1 MPPIVALFAVLS
13 CAVSAEAQIAFT
25 ERALQAGV
33 ADGGAANGAVF
44 GDYNE
49 DGWPDLFVAR
59 LEVGA
64 SSLLYANAG
73 NGTFADESALV
84 EGVGRS
90 MGGVFVDYDGDGDR
104 DLYAVRFNESNAL
117 LRNERGALVLLPEDE
132 LAAGHPG
139 ATSAVFADFD
149 GDGQLD
155 LYSTHRYVSA
165 NQYFPSFSTSG
176 FVERTHE
183 QSGLRSGR
191 ETFAAV
197 AFDYDGDGDQDLYV
211 ANFGFADLLH
221 RNDGRGAFTQVAE
234 SAGLGGSDFSV
245 AGLPADYDG
254 DGDFDLYVL
263 HANERENALWENV
276 GDGRFERHLSAAE
289 GRSSSAGG
297 VAADFDLDGDID
309 ILVSNLGKV
318 EIYANGGDGHFDDVS
333 STAVPLPLRAD
344 SFTAGVAVADYDLDG
359 DVDVFLC
366 GMRGA
371 DALLRNER
379 SAGHWLAFEWPPGSE
394 GARVQVRQ
402 DDSRQVRQQ
411 RVDTQLGSAAAGA
424 HFGLRTDAA
433 VDVEIDWPSGQ
444 RQVLDAVAVDQVVPL
459 VRPVAERD
467 VAIAAVHAPT
477 GAQRWDTL
485 RPEVDVANLGA
496 QRAQGVVLRGY
507 ISADGRVLYDERVRV
522 LGLDSGQ
529 RARVE
534 LPPFSP
540 QRSGQYRIE
549 FSLEGDDEVPQND
562 RWQRSLYWHP
572 FVDVAADMGVTDPEG
587 AGWAAAMADGDGDGD
602 VDLYISNGGSFGA
615 GENVYYRNDGDRFT
629 DVTRENGTAD
639 SGNGTGVVF
648 ADFNG
653 DGHQDIF
660 MAKGGFLPPGEADR
674 LLYNSGDGTFVDRS
688 QEAGLDAVQASY
700 AAAVGD
706 YDGDGALDLYV
717 SMFRGQSNR
726 LYRNGGDVFI
736 DESRSRRIVSYQRF
750 TGSAA
755 AFADFDMDGDMD
767 LYASMYGIYDAFYAE
782 VGDSSY
788 ATAEVGDEGDAVGL
802 AMGDYDG
809 DGDLDLFVANQ
820 SWRSGLWRNDLSTR
834 TFVDVA
840 SQSGVENQGP
850 GTGCAFGDY
859 DNDGDLDL
867 FVVNGHDADRVYMNR
882 GDGTFIDVA
891 MALGMAD
898 TVRAR
903 AVLLSDYDGDGDLDP
918 YVVNERR
925 PNRLYRNDGSGA
937 HWLQVRARGVQSNRD
952 AVGTRLSL
960 YANGRALHRQ
970 VNGTAGMG
978 HSSRVVSFGLGGDTR
993 VDSLV
998 LHWPSGRVQRLVDLP
1013 INRRIEVVEGQRA
1026 TSVRDREESL
1036 PQTMQLLA
1044 NYPNPFNAETR
1055 IGFEVAKRGP
1065 VQLVV
1070 YNALGQRVR
1079 SLLAQEISAGRYE
1092 LKWDGRDDGGMHMAS
1107 GVYYYR
1113 LHAQESTRS
1122 RALLLLR

>member
-1 MPPIVALFAVLS
+1 MLPIAALLIALS
-13 CAVSAEAQIAFT
+13 SASAEAQIAFS

-33 ADGGAANGAVF
+33 ADVGTANGAAF
-44 GDYNE
+44 GDYNG

-59 LEVGA
+59 LDVGA
-64 SSLLYANAG
+64 GSLLYANAG
-73 NGTFADESALV
+73 SGTFTDRSALI
-84 EGVGRS
+84 EGIGRS

-104 DLYAVRFNESNAL
+104 DLYAVRFNEANAL
-117 LRNERGALVLLPEDE
+117 LRNDGGALAPLPDDE
-132 LAAGHPG
+132 LATGHIG

-149 GDGQLD
+149 GDGLLD

-165 NQYFPSFSTSG
+165 NQYFPTFSIDG
-176 FVERTHE
+176 FVERSHE
-183 QSGLRSGR
+183 QSGLRSGQ

-234 SAGLGGSDFSV
+234 AAGLSGRDFSV

-263 HANERENALWENV
+263 HAAERENVLWENV
-276 GDGRFERHLSAAE
+276 GDGRFEYHRSAAE

-297 VAADFDLDGDID
+297 AAADFDLDGDVD
-309 ILVSNLGKV
+309 ILVSNLGRV
-318 EIYANGGDGHFDDVS
+318 EVYANRGDGHFDDVS
-333 STAVPLPLRAD
+333 STAVPLPLRSD
-344 SFTAGVAVADYDLDG
+344 SFTAGVAAADYDLDG
-359 DVDVFLC
+359 DVDAFLC
-366 GMRGA
+366 GLRGA
-371 DALLRNER
+371 DALLRNEL
-379 SAGHWLAFEWPPGSE
+379 SAGHWLAFDWPPGSE
-394 GARVQVRQ
+394 GARVQVREAGVL
-402 DDSRQVRQQ
+402 QVRQQ
-411 RVDTQLGSAAAGA
+411 RVDTQLGNAAVAA
-424 HFGLRTDAA
+424 HFGLHTDAA
-433 VDVEIDWPSGQ
+433 VDVEIDWPSGH
-444 RQVLDAVAVDQVVPL
+444 RQVLVDVAVDQVVQL
-459 VRPVAERD
+459 VQPIAQRD
-467 VAIAAVHAPT
+467 VAIVAVHAPT
-477 GAQRWDTL
+477 GAQRWETL
-485 RPEVDVANLGA
+485 RPEVDVANRGA
-496 QRAQGVVLRGY
+496 QSVQGQVLRGQ
-507 ISADGRVLYDERVRV
+507 IAVDGSVLYDERARV
-522 LGLDSGQ
+522 PELASGQ
-529 RARVE
+529 RARIE
-534 LPPFSP
+534 LPPFVP
-540 QRSGQYRIE
+540 QRSGQYSVE
-549 FSLEGDDEVPQND
+549 FFLEGDDDVRQNN
-562 RWQRSLYWHP
+562 RWQRHLYWHP
-572 FVDVAADMGVTDPEG
+572 FVEVAAAVGITDPEG

-615 GENVYYRNDGDRFT
+615 GENVFYRNDGDGFT

-660 MAKGGFLPPGEADR
+660 MAKGGFLPPGEPDR
-674 LLYNSGDGTFVDRS
+674 LLYNRGDGTFVDAS
-688 QEAGLDAVQASY
+688 EAAGLSAVQASY

-706 YDGDGALDLYV
+706 YDGDGMLDLYV
-717 SMFRGQSNR
+717 SAFRGQSNA
-726 LYRNGGDVFI
+726 LYRNADGVFV
-736 DESRSRRIVSYQRF
+736 DQSRPRRVLSYQRF

-788 ATAEVGDEGDAVGL
+788 AIAQVGDEGDAVGL

-809 DGDLDLFVANQ
+809 DGDLDLFVVNQ
-820 SWRSGLWRNDLSTR
+820 NWRSGLWRNDLSTR

-882 GDGTFIDVA
+882 GDGTFVDVA
-891 MALGMAD
+891 LALGMAD

-918 YVVNERR
+918 YVVNERH

-952 AVGTRLSL
+952 AVGARLAL
-960 YANGRALHRQ
+960 YSGGRALHRQ
-970 VNGTAGMG
+970 VNGTAGMA
-978 HSSRVVSFGLGGDTR
+978 HSSRVVTFGLGAESR

-998 LHWPSGRVQRLVDLP
+998 LHWPSGRVQRLVNLP
-1013 INRRIEVVEGQRA
+1013 IDRRIEVVEGQRA
-1026 TSVRDREESL
+1026 TAVRVQEERL
-1036 PQTMQLLA
+1036 PQTLHLLA

-1055 IGFEVAKRGP
+1055 IGFEIAERGFA
-1065 VQLVV
+1065 QLAVF
-1070 YNALGQRVR
+1070 NALGQRVR
-1079 SLLAQEISAGRYE
+1079 TLLADEVSAGRYE
-1092 LKWDGRDDGGMHMAS
+1092 LKWDGRDDGGMAMAS
-1107 GVYYYR
+1107 GVYYCR
-1113 LHAQESTRS
+1113 LHAQGGARS